1 MHPMTEHVKHRGYDN
16 SRRRARADEN
26 RQHIIDVARELIV
39 ERGYHATTIA
49 DIAHAAD
56 VHADTVYQLVG
67 RKPTVL
73 RELVEQAIS
82 GVSIPVDA
90 EARDY
95 VIALRSE
102 ADPLRKL
109 AIYARATRSIHERLA
124 PLLRS
129 LRDAAV
135 TEPEALEVWREI
147 TDRRAANMRRLVD
160 DLRLAG
166 GVRDDLTVDVAADTI
181 WVTNSP
187 EVFLM
192 LTVERGWS
200 ADAYEH
206 WLIDVWSR
214 FLSPG
219 LADSSGA

>member
-1 MHPMTEHVKHRGYDN
+1 MHPMTQPVKHRDYDN
-16 SRRRARADEN
+16 SRRRARAAEN

-49 DIAHAAD
+49 DIARAAD

-67 RKPTVL
+67 RKPMVL

-82 GVSIPVDA
+82 GVATPVDA

-95 VIALRSE
+95 VIALRAE
-102 ADPLRKL
+102 AEPLRKL
-109 AIYARATRSIHERLA
+109 AIYARATRLIHERLA

-135 TEPEALEVWREI
+135 SEPDALEVWREI
-147 TDRRAANMRRLVD
+147 SDRRAANMRHLVD
-160 DLRLAG
+160 DLRSAG

-181 WVTNSP
+181 WITNSP
-187 EVFLM
+187 EVYLM

-200 ADAYEH
+200 ADAYEQ

-219 LADSSGA
+219 RADSPGA